1 MMASEVIDETH
12 SNGLALPLQTEIRQ
26 CVVYPFMSSVST
38 FSEIRRT
45 LALAFPIIIGH
56 LGQMLMGIVDSV
68 MIGRVGTVPLA
79 ASAFGHSLFTIS
91 FILGVGLLMAVSVLG
106 ARAHGAGQSSA
117 CAEYL
122 RHGMLMAAVLGTGG
136 ALVIYGMSLH
146 LEFFGQPE
154 EVNAAGETYIRII
167 AFSLVPTL
175 FFQVLRQY
183 SEALGFPWGAM
194 GILLLS
200 VVLNV
205 VLNWVLIYGNL
216 GAPALGLDGAGW
228 ATLLSRIFAVA
239 GLWFWLKHGTSVA
252 REWPGRGGNAAWWAH
267 IDWARIREMLRI
279 GVPAAG
285 QLMFEA
291 GAFVSAAMM
300 MGWIG
305 TVPLAAHQIALSCAS
320 ATFMIPLGIGLATA
334 IRIGRAVGEG
344 REHALRRIGF
354 GSIFTAVAFAVIFTG
369 LFVLTGPLIV
379 SGFTHEADVASLAA
393 ELLIIAAIFQIFDG
407 GQAVASGALRGL
419 TDVKVPTVITF
430 ISYWMMALPT
440 GYFFG
445 VQRGDPHGV
454 WIGLAVGLAVAY
466 LLLSWRFYLKTEP
479 GSA

>member
-1 MMASEVIDETH
+1 MR
-12 SNGLALPLQTEIRQ
+12 LQTEIRE
-26 CVVYPFMSSVST
+26 CADYLSMPSVST
-38 FSEIRRT
+38 FTEIRRT

-56 LGQMLMGIVDSV
+56 LGQMLMGIADSV

-106 ARAHGAGQSSA
+106 ARAHGAGKSA
-117 CAEYL
+117 DCAEYL
-122 RHGMLMAAVLGTGG
+122 RHGMIMAAVLGAGG
-136 ALVIYGMSLH
+136 ALLIYGMSLK
-146 LEFFGQPE
+146 LEIFGQPA
-154 EVNAAGETYIRII
+154 EVNAAGETYIQII
-167 AFSLVPTL
+167 ALSLVPTL
-175 FFQVLRQY
+175 IFQTLRQY

-194 GILLLS
+194 GILLAS
-200 VVLNV
+200 VALNV

-228 ATLLSRIFAVA
+228 ATLISRTVAVV
-239 GLWFWLKHGTSVA
+239 GLWIWLRHRKSVT
-252 REWPGRGGNAAWWAH
+252 REWPGRGENTAWWAPVV
-267 IDWARIREMLRI
+267 WSRIRVMLRI

-300 MGWIG
+300 VGWIG

-344 REHALRRIGF
+344 RLDALRRIGF
-354 GSIFTAVAFAVIFTG
+354 SSIFTAVGFAVVFTLVFAFG
-369 LFVLTGPLIV
+369 GSLIV
-379 SGFTHEADVASLAA
+379 SGFTHEADVAKLAA
-393 ELLIIAAIFQIFDG
+393 QLLIIAAIFQIFDG

-419 TDVKVPTVITF
+419 TDVKIPTVITF
-430 ISYWMMALPT
+430 ITYWLMALPT
-440 GYFFG
+440 AYFLG
-445 VQRGDPHGV
+445 VQRNDPHGV
-454 WIGLAVGLAVAY
+454 WIGLAVGLAFTYV
-466 LLLSWRFYLKTEP
+466 LLSWRFYRKTEP